1 MNNVPED
8 IAQIVLEQIE
18 GSRQALTDLCLELG
32 NLPDTPGHESQV
44 GKAVSRWL
52 DYAGISARTQTI
64 SEESINVI
72 GIVRGT
78 GDRAGGGRSLI
89 LNAHMDT
96 QGAEPEGDDAVRHQV
111 RGAWVKND
119 LVYGRSL
126 ASDKAQVA
134 AELIAARAI
143 SDCRITLMEDLYVT
157 AVAQETSAPIGD
169 SAIKNWSGIGPITS
183 QVREGHGAR
192 WLVEHGVV
200 ADYALV
206 IEVSNFTVTTAQAGY
221 LRLRISVPGNI
232 PYTPGINRS
241 LGNSGTPNPFERAG
255 HIVTALENWAREWE
269 VSGREEYEGGVIVP
283 RAQVYEITG
292 SGPAWT
298 EPTDYCFVFFD
309 IRLGPSA
316 RPTEIISSVRH
327 HLEETGIPIE
337 INPYD
342 YRRGYVADDV
352 SNFLSA
358 LKTAHH
364 SVLGAELPMAE
375 PRMTSMWRDAN
386 AFNEAGIPAIG
397 YGPPTQEEMGS
408 GLAGAIRPISIED
421 LLATSKVIALTALQ
435 VCGVAPNTTV
445 EIK

>member
-1 MNNVPED
+1 MNKVPED
-8 IAQIVLEQIE
+8 IAQIVSERIDA
-18 GSRQALTDLCLELG
+18 SRQVLTDLCLELG
-32 NLPDTPGHESQV
+32 NLPDTPGHERPV

-52 DYAGISARTQTI
+52 EDSGIPARIQTI

-72 GIVRGT
+72 GIIRGI
-78 GDRAGGGRSLI
+78 GDRTAGGRSLI

-96 QGAEPEGDDAVRHQV
+96 QGVEPEGDENVRHQL
-111 RGAWVKND
+111 RGAWLKD
-119 LVYGRSL
+119 GLIYGRSL
-126 ASDKAQVA
+126 ANDKAQVA

-143 SDCRITLMEDLYVT
+143 IDCGIILMEDLYVT
-157 AVAQETSAPIGD
+157 AVAQETSAPIND
-169 SAIKNWSGIGPITS
+169 VTVKNWSGVGPITS

-206 IEVSNFTVTTAQAGY
+206 VEVSNFTVTTAQAGY

-232 PYTPGINRS
+232 HYTPGISRS
-241 LGNSGTPNPFERAG
+241 LGNSGSPNPFERAG
-255 HIVTALENWAREWE
+255 HIVTELETWAREWE

-298 EPTDYCFVFFD
+298 EETDYCFIFFD

-316 RPTEIISSVRH
+316 RPTEIISSIRKC
-327 HLEETGIPIE
+327 LEQTGIPIE

-342 YRRGYVADDV
+342 YRRGYVADNV
-352 SNFLSA
+352 SHFLSA

-364 SVLGAELPMAE
+364 SVLGGELPMAE

-408 GLAGAIRPISIED
+408 GLAGAIRPIAVED

-435 VCGVAPNTTV
+435 VCGIAPNTTIEV
-445 EIK
+445 K